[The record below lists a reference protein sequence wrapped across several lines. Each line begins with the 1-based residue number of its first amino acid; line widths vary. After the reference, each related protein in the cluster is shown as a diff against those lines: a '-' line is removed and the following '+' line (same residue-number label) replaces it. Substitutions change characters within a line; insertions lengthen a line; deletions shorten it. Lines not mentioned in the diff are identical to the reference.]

1 MLRSASHLPVPRLRV
16 PASPRLWLF
25 PRLFEP
31 MPPLTSDQLEAI
43 QRLLSDPLRQTVR
56 AEMQAGHDRLAAAID
71 RVAEQLGRH
80 VGETSRREQERELR
94 IDSLDRRVAAIER
107 FRGKVLI
114 VYGALTFAMSFAW
127 SLFCQWLGGM
137 IRKN

>member
-1 MLRSASHLPVPRLRV
+1 
-16 PASPRLWLF
+16 
-25 PRLFEP
+25 

-43 QRLLSDPLRQTVR
+43 QRLLSDPLRQAVR

-80 VGETSRREQERELR
+80 MADNTRREHARELR
-94 IDSLDRRVAAIER
+94 LETLEHRVATLER
-107 FRGKVLI
+107 FRARVLI
-114 VYGALTFAMSFAW
+114 VYAALTFAMSFAW
-127 SLFCQWLGGM
+127 SLFSEWLGGK